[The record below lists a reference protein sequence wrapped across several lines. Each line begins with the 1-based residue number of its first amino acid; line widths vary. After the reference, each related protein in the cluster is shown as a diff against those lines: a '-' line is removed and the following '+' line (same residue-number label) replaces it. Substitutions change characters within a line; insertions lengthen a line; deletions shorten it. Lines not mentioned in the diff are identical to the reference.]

1 MLRRLT
7 LLTLLLG
14 MAGCDHGGETLRLL
28 RPSVGLDA
36 AIAAELEALVDR
48 HPDLDI
54 EIVDPPEPGMRA
66 VEVLAGGHADLAML
80 TNAERYDERVNL
92 VVPLY
97 PSVLHILTSEDHAT
111 KNIRDLFTNS
121 KVYAGPPGSVTRWI
135 VARITDDLHV
145 PDTDFELVDT
155 VSSSPN
161 VIIVFAPIDR
171 DQIISDERLVD
182 TRMFSLGTPAD
193 IGAGT
198 SIDRATLLNPR
209 LRAFVIPAGTYDALT
224 PEPVVT
230 LAVDNLLVARRD
242 LPASLV
248 YDLYAEIVRRRPA
261 LFGDRPELYQPIDD
275 DLADA
280 NWAFSLHPGALDYL
294 RQDEPT
300 FVERYSGVAEVLVT
314 IVIGVISGGYAL
326 LRIYRIRRKN
336 RIDRFYVEVIRIR
349 DSVRPDASETERE
362 AAIAEIRELQDRA
375 FGMLVEERLA
385 ADESFRIFIEL
396 TNNSIE
402 RLAARG

>member
-1 MLRRLT
+1 
-7 LLTLLLG
+7 
-14 MAGCDHGGETLRLL
+14 
-28 RPSVGLDA
+28 
-36 AIAAELEALVDR
+36 
-48 HPDLDI
+48 
-54 EIVDPPEPGMRA
+54 
-66 VEVLAGGHADLAML
+66 
-80 TNAERYDERVNL
+80 
-92 VVPLY
+92 
-97 PSVLHILTSEDHAT
+97 
-111 KNIRDLFTNS
+111 
-121 KVYAGPPGSVTRWI
+121 
-135 VARITDDLHV
+135 
-145 PDTDFELVDT
+145 
-155 VSSSPN
+155 
-161 VIIVFAPIDR
+161 
-171 DQIISDERLVD
+171 
-182 TRMFSLGTPAD
+182 MFSLGTPAD

-242 LPASLV
+242 LPAALV
-248 YDLYAEIVRRRPA
+248 YDLYAEIVRLRPA
-261 LFGDRPELYQPIDD
+261 LFGDRPELYQPLDD

-280 NWAFSLHPGALDYL
+280 NWAFSMHPGTLDYL

-314 IVIGVISGGYAL
+314 LVIGVISGGYAL

-336 RIDRFYVEVIRIR
+336 RIDRFYVEVIRVR

-402 RLAARG
+402 RLAATG

>member
-402 RLAARG
+402 RLTARG

>member
-1 MLRRLT
+1 MLRRLI
-7 LLTLLLG
+7 LLSLLLAL
-14 MAGCDHGGETLRLL
+14 AGCDHGGETLRLL

-54 EIVDPPEPGMRA
+54 EIVDPPEPGMPA

-97 PSVLHILTSEDHAT
+97 PSVLHILTSKDHET
-111 KNIRDLFTNS
+111 NQIRDLFRNS

-135 VARITDDLHV
+135 AARVTDDLHV
-145 PDTDFELVDT
+145 PDKDFELVDT
-155 VSSSPN
+155 VSSSTD

-171 DQIISDERLVD
+171 EQIISDKRLVD
-182 TRMFSLGTPAD
+182 ARMFSLGTPAD

-242 LPASLV
+242 LPAALV
-248 YDLYAEIVRRRPA
+248 YDLYAEIVRLRPA
-261 LFGDRPELYQPIDD
+261 LFGDRPELYQPLDD

-280 NWAFSLHPGALDYL
+280 NWAFSMHPGTLDYL

-314 IVIGVISGGYAL
+314 LVIGVISGGYAL

-336 RIDRFYVEVIRIR
+336 RIDRFYVEVIRVR

-402 RLAARG
+402 RLAATG

>member
-1 MLRRLT
+1 MLRRLA
-7 LLTLLLG
+7 LFTLLLIL
-14 MAGCDHGGETLRLL
+14 AGCGRSEETLRLL
-28 RPSVGLDA
+28 RPSLGLDA
-36 AIAAELEALVDR
+36 TIAADLEALVDR

-54 EIVDPPEPGMRA
+54 EIVDPPAPGMPV
-66 VEVLAGGHADLAML
+66 VEVLAGGHADLALL
-80 TNAERYDERVNL
+80 TNVERYDERINV

-97 PSVLHILTSEDHAT
+97 PSVLHILTSRDSEARQ
-111 KNIRDLFTNS
+111 IRDLFANS
-121 KVYAGPPGSVTRWI
+121 EVYAGPPGSITRRI
-135 VARITDDLHV
+135 VADVAENLHV
-145 PDTDFELVDT
+145 PDSEFELVDT
-155 VSSSPN
+155 VSPSTN

-171 DQIISDERLVD
+171 EQIVSDERIRD
-182 TRMFSLGTPAD
+182 ARMFSFGTPAD

-198 SIDRATLLNPR
+198 RIDRATLLNPR

-242 LPASLV
+242 LPAAIV
-248 YDLYAEIVRRRPA
+248 YDLYAEILRLRPA
-261 LFGDRPELYQPIDD
+261 LFGDRPELYQPLDD
-275 DLADA
+275 DLADE
-280 NWAFSLHPGALDYL
+280 NWAFSMHPGAIDFL

-314 IVIGVISGGYAL
+314 IMIGAISGGYAL
-326 LRIYRIRRKN
+326 IRIYRIRRKN

-349 DSVRPDASETERE
+349 DSIRPDASETERE

-375 FGMLVEERLA
+375 FGMLVDERLA

-402 RLAARG
+402 RLSARG